1 MILLTE
7 NKSVLLKYNFK
18 SDIILYQSE
27 STEFLDMIISQDV
40 NSTILDDLWTTINE
54 IPNAQSTGMSMSY
67 DTLNGN

>member
-40 NSTILDDLWTTINE
+40 NSTILDDL
-54 IPNAQSTGMSMSY
+54 
-67 DTLNGN
+67 